1 MTRIRGDL
9 IEILIAVWEDADLA
23 CRHYEAHRS
32 SAFVDNHRVCPIK
45 EYAEAVHVPPTLGDE
60 AVTQVETE

>member
-1 MTRIRGDL
+1 MTRIGGNL
-9 IEILIAVWEDADLA
+9 IQLLIAAPKDADLA
-23 CRHYEAHRS
+23 GRHYEAHRS